1 MAPSGELTVI
11 VGDPA
16 KGGRVVVQGHDNIA
30 LIRSGQD
37 WADAGE
43 EERSLYLNEILPTL
57 QAGMDFLRD
66 SGKDLGCYSN
76 RFVNYIDLDG
86 NLLNLS
92 YNIGHWRSL
101 EKLERWAESHPT
113 HLRIFVTFFRV
124 ATSLSKLRLY
134 HEVSVSD
141 AKDQVFEYINCHPQ
155 TGMLRDAVI
164 PKT

>member
-1 MAPSGELTVI
+1 
-11 VGDPA
+11 
-16 KGGRVVVQGHDNIA
+16 
-30 LIRSGQD
+30 
-37 WADAGE
+37 
-43 EERSLYLNEILPTL
+43 
-57 QAGMDFLRD
+57 MDFLRD
-66 SGKDLGCYSN
+66 NGKDLGCYSN
-76 RFVNYIDLDG
+76 RFVRYIDLNG
-86 NLLNLS
+86 NFLNLS

-155 TGMLRDAVI
+155 TGMLRDAV
-164 PKT
+164 TL